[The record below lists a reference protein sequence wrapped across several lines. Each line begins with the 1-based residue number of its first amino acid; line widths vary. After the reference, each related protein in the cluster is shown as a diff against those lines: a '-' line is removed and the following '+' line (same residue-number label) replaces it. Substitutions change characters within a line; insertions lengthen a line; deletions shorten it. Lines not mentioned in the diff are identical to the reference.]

1 MVRRS
6 RTLSYHTDGGC
17 KRRRVSSDNDSRCR
31 ARSSKRDALSLISC
45 MHSDSDD
52 SIEKQDDSIGH
63 VNAHKD
69 DVLDE
74 RCILKLLIWSFG
86 K

>member
-1 MVRRS
+1 
-6 RTLSYHTDGGC
+6 
-17 KRRRVSSDNDSRCR
+17 
-31 ARSSKRDALSLISC
+31 